1 MDDWLREAI
10 ASGVAG
16 GMAGGMAVLLITLF
30 AKPKKC
36 PECGEPAPKQYKPA
50 NRRERLWGG
59 WTCRECGTEIDR
71 KGRRIE
77 D

>member
-10 ASGVAG
+10 AGGVADG
-16 GMAGGMAVLLITLF
+16 LGVLLITLF

-36 PECGEPAPKQYKPA
+36 PECGTPAPKSRNSTK
-50 NRRERLWGG
+50 RRRMLLHG
-59 WTCRECGTEIDR
+59 WTCPECGTEVDP